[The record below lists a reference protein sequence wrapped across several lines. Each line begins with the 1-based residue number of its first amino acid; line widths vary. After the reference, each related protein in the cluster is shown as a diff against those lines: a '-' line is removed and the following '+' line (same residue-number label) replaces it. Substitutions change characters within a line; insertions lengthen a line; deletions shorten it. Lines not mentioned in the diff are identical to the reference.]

1 MKLNHDCVRS
11 VLLYLEENLKIGT
24 FIQNYEVQLEGFTKE
39 DVDYTLIKL
48 IEANYIVGEYTPYFG
63 GDYDIDIRSITW
75 SGHKFLDNVRDDVVW
90 SETKKAASKFSSVSI
105 DILSSIAINFLTS
118 LLMKQI

>member
-11 VLLYLEENLKIGT
+11 VLLYLEDNLGIVS
-24 FIQNYEVQLEGFTKE
+24 FIQSEDIKLVGFSKE
-39 DVDYTLIKL
+39 DIDYSLIKL
-48 IEANYIVGEYTPYFG
+48 IEANYLEGKHTVYIG
-63 GDYDIDIRSITW
+63 GDYDIDIKSITW

-90 SETKKAASKFSSVSI
+90 CETKKAASKFSSVSI